1 VTKPIDV
8 GGERVFPDEVE
19 AVLRY
24 HPGVA
29 DAAVVGVDDRVT
41 GQRLVAVIQAA
52 GDVAPG
58 LEELT
63 RFSRGRLVGYRMP
76 RSLVVVDAIRR
87 LDSGRPDYDWAR
99 SVAAT
104 APAPSAEAT
113 SRQPT

>member
-1 VTKPIDV
+1 MTKPIDI

-19 AVLRY
+19 AVLKY

-41 GQRLVAVIQAA
+41 GQRLVAVIQPA

-63 RFSRGRLVGYRMP
+63 RFSKGRLVGYRVP
-76 RSLVVVDAIRR
+76 RSLVVVDAIKC

-99 SVAAT
+99 SVAAA
-104 APAPSAEAT
+104 APAPAAEAP